1 VTTTPINQNHPIPDA
16 PPGDAETA
24 SPARKGWT
32 LALAALG
39 VFLTSLD
46 VVVVA
51 TALPTLRSDLHASL
65 SELEWTLNA
74 YNLVFACLMLTGASL
89 GDRFGR
95 RRLYVL
101 GLLVF
106 TAGSATAALSTTAGE
121 LIASRV
127 LQGVGA
133 AVLMPLTLTLIS
145 NAFPV
150 EKRGAAIGIWGGLSG
165 LGVAAGPVLG
175 GAIVDGISW
184 HWIFWINVPVGL
196 VVAALSTRM
205 LQESRG
211 PRQRLDLPGLV
222 LVGAALF
229 GLTWA
234 PVRAPV
240 AGWSSGEVIGSL
252 VAGVVLLAAF
262 LAWEART
269 TSPMLP
275 LAFFR
280 RRGFT
285 AANGVTFFQ
294 TISLLGSLFM
304 MTQLFQ
310 IGLGYSPL
318 GAGLRILVWM
328 AMPML
333 VAPIAGGLADRFGNK
348 PFMLSGLLLQGAGA
362 GWLAL
367 VVKPAVGYG
376 TLIGPLIVSGVGIA
390 MCFPTVANA
399 VVGSVSVADAGVAA
413 GTNSAIREL
422 GGVFGIAILAAVF
435 AAQGS
440 YASAASF
447 IEGFKP
453 AIAVAAAVPVLGA
466 VFAALAP
473 SRAQERQHRFD

>member
-1 VTTTPINQNHPIPDA
+1 MTTTPLDHSQPTPKPDDRA
-16 PPGDAETA
+16 ARPP
-24 SPARKGWT
+24 SARKGWT

-39 VFLTSLD
+39 AFLTSLD

-65 SELEWTLNA
+65 SDLEWTINA
-74 YNLVFACLMLTGASL
+74 YNLVFACLMLTGAAL

-95 RRLYVL
+95 RRFYVL

-106 TAGSATAALSTTAGE
+106 TAGSVAAALSNTAGE

-150 EKRGAAIGIWGGLSG
+150 EKRGAAIGIWGGVSG

-184 HWIFWINVPVGL
+184 QWIFWINVPVGL
-196 VVAALSTRM
+196 VVAALSSRM
-205 LQESRG
+205 LQESHG
-211 PRQRLDLPGLV
+211 ARQRLDLVGLV
-222 LVGAALF
+222 LVGTALF

-240 AGWSSGEVIGSL
+240 VGWSSAEVIVAL
-252 VAGVVLLAAF
+252 VAGAVLLGAF
-262 LAWEART
+262 VGWEAR
-269 TSPMLP
+269 SGNPMLP
-275 LAFFR
+275 LSYFR

-294 TISLLGSLFM
+294 FISLLGSLFM
-304 MTQLFQ
+304 ITQLFQ

-318 GAGLRILVWM
+318 EAGLRILVWM

-333 VAPIAGGLADRFGNK
+333 VAPIAGGLADRFGNR
-348 PFMLSGLLLQGAGA
+348 PFMLAGLLLQGGGA
-362 GWLAL
+362 AWLAL
-367 VVKPAVGYG
+367 VVEPSVGYP
-376 TLIGPLIVSGVGIA
+376 TLVGPLIVSGVGIA

-399 VVGSVSVADAGVAA
+399 VVASVPAEDAGVAA

-435 AAQGS
+435 AAQGTARPRNS
-440 YASAASF
+440 STVSSRRS
-447 IEGFKP
+447 
-453 AIAVAAAVPVLGA
+453 
-466 VFAALAP
+466 P
-473 SRAQERQHRFD
+473 SRPQYRSSAQYSPRWLLHMPRSNLPWRN